1 MSPVLEGGRGWGVGR
16 GGSGTAVKES
26 LVPVSICYQ
35 LHPHVATHAAK
46 WGDIWTSA
54 GKGGV
59 RSGREVLVGGLP
71 EEAGALPSGA
81 DSTRPGA
88 PEEGQESYSGV
99 RWASSGGDTRQM
111 APSCPLGL
119 CFLVPLVNRIEKFTH

>member
-1 MSPVLEGGRGWGVGR
+1 MAHPLR
-16 GGSGTAVKES
+16 
-26 LVPVSICYQ
+26 
-35 LHPHVATHAAK
+35 PHVATHAAEQ
-46 WGDIWTSA
+46 GDIWTSA

-59 RSGREVLVGGLP
+59 RSGRGVLVGGLP
-71 EEAGALPSGA
+71 GEAGALPSSA

-88 PEEGQESYSGV
+88 PEEGQKSYSGV

-119 CFLVPLVNRIEKFTH
+119 CFLVPLVN